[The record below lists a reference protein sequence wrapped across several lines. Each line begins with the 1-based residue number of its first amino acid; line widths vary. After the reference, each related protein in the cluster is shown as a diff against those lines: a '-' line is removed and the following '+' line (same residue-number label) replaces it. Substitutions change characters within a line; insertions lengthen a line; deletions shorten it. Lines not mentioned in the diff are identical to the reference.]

1 MCTLCGIGLP
11 DFHGQTFTPLSG
23 SESGDG
29 LTASTAS
36 VSDPGEVWKGVLHDT
51 KWAVSSL
58 QFSFPTSASFYASTY
73 GSEQPDL
80 GFEALNSVQKDA
92 VRSLYNEIESFT
104 DLTFTEVT
112 ESSTTHAELRFA
124 MTLNNTPTA
133 AGYFPYGSDEAGDSW
148 YRNDGNYDDPRLG
161 SYAYNEGFMHE
172 IGHTLGLTHGHD
184 SGNPFGALPSNVDS
198 NEFSVMTYR
207 DHVGDSFTDP
217 SENEIG
223 GNAQSYMMYDIAA
236 LQYMYGADYSA
247 SGNVWSGDTVY
258 TFDPSSGQMSING
271 AGQGTPVENRI
282 FRTIWDGNG
291 VDTYDL
297 SNYTTDL
304 SINLNPGEW
313 SIFSQAQ
320 LADLNGGSRSDY
332 LARGNVANALLF
344 EGDLRSLIENANGG
358 RGNDTII
365 GNQGSNE
372 LRGNGGNDN
381 LQGGDGRDKAIY
393 SGAYSEYSITENID
407 GSFTIAHTGGDRS
420 DGTDTVRDIEYAVF
434 SDREVALA
442 PLTGPLDVVFLQ
454 DLTASFIDDLP
465 SMRAAVDDIAAVIQ
479 NAYAN
484 SRFAVTSFRDTGDS
498 YVYRVEADF
507 TQSTS
512 SLVSTYN
519 SMNATGGGDTPEAQ
533 LTALLQASTDSSLSY
548 QSGSTRIFILATDAG
563 YHNYE
568 STASIAALM
577 ASNDIIPIFAVASGE
592 VSTYQNL
599 ANELGTGV
607 VVTIESDSADFA
619 DSIRYALASIDAEV
633 TEAGT
638 SSSDTLAGGDTAD
651 GIYGLGGDD
660 TISGNG
666 GDDLLDGGSGN
677 DSLLGGDD
685 NDQLL
690 GGSGND
696 NLLGGEGND
705 RLVGGD
711 GDDVLLGDGD
721 SSSSLFPSSQS
732 LNSLFTLGFDE
743 DIQNST
749 TQTHATVQ
757 GTGSGTVNYYSF
769 TVAAA
774 GLSVV
779 LDIDYADQNIGASDF
794 DSWIVL
800 YDSSGNQLSYSDDD
814 YGGDPGSVDSHDSY
828 LSNTLGSAG
837 TYYVAVG
844 SYSGLSPIPVGGT
857 YELHVSVNG
866 AIGEP
871 PTVGAGNDVLNGGEG
886 ADSMAGGAG
895 NDVYYVDNVGD
906 TIEENADNGNDL
918 VFSYISLALRD
929 HSQNLEH
936 LSLLGPGNINGT
948 GNGLGNTITGNSG
961 NNVLNGAY
969 GNDVL
974 RGGAGNDIFK
984 DDVGADR
991 MIGGSGNDVYYVDN
1005 VGDRV
1010 EESAGSGTDQ
1020 VFSYISFALRDHS
1033 QYLEHL
1039 SLLGSGNTNGTGNAQ
1054 HNTITGN
1061 SGNNILNGAGG
1072 NDILRGGAGNDI
1084 FKDNI
1089 GADRMIGGTGNDVYY
1104 VDNGGDRVEESAG
1117 SGTDQVFSYI
1127 SFALRDHSQYLEHL
1141 SLLGS
1146 GDINGT
1152 GNGLGNTITGN
1163 AGNNV
1168 LNGAYGNDLLR
1179 GGAGN
1184 DIFKDDNGADRM
1196 IGGTGNDVYYVD
1208 NVGDRVEESAG
1219 SGTDQVFS
1227 YVSFTLRNHSQYL
1240 EHLSLLGSGNING
1253 TGNGL
1258 NNIIT
1263 GNSGNNVLN
1272 GAYGQDILRGGAG
1285 NDIFFDD
1292 SGNDIFTGGTGADT
1306 FIFQRSGEFD
1316 IITDFEDGIDTIRI
1330 ATGSNTFSQVKI
1342 SDDGAD
1348 TIVQFDGSTVVLNN
1362 FNHALLGAD
1371 DFSFV

>member
-1 MCTLCGIGLP
+1 M
-11 DFHGQTFTPLSG
+11 
-23 SESGDG
+23 
-29 LTASTAS
+29 
-36 VSDPGEVWKGVLHDT
+36 SDSGEVWKGILHDT

-58 QFSFPTSASFYASTY
+58 QFSFPTSASYYASTY
-73 GSEQPDL
+73 GDEEPDA
-80 GFEALNSVQKDA
+80 GFEALNSVQKNA
-92 VRSLYNEIESFT
+92 VRSLYNDIESFT
-104 DLTFTEVT
+104 NLTFTEVT

-124 MTLNNTPTA
+124 MTTNNTPTA
-133 AGYFPYGSDEAGDSW
+133 VGYFPYGSDEAGDSW
-148 YRNDGNYDDPRLG
+148 YNNDGSYDDPRLG
-161 SYAYNEGFMHE
+161 TFAYNEGFMHE
-172 IGHTLGLTHGHD
+172 IGHTLGLRHGHD
-184 SGNPFGALPSNVDS
+184 TGNPYGALPTNVDS

-207 DHVGDSFTDP
+207 DHVGDSIDY
-217 SENEIG
+217 SENEFG

-271 AGQGTPVENRI
+271 AGQGTPVANRI

-297 SNYTTDL
+297 SNYTTEL
-304 SINLNPGEW
+304 NINLNPGEW
-313 SIFSQAQ
+313 STFSQAQ
-320 LADLNGGSRSDY
+320 LADLDGGSRSDN
-332 LARGNVANALLF
+332 LARGNVANALLSG
-344 EGDLRSLIENANGG
+344 GDLRSLIENANGG
-358 RGNDTII
+358 SGNDTII

-393 SGAYSEYSITENID
+393 SGAYSEYSITKNGD
-407 GSFTIAHTGGDRS
+407 GSFTIAHTGGDHS

-434 SDREVALA
+434 SDREVALT

-454 DLTASFIDDLP
+454 DLTGSFSDDLVY
-465 SMRAAVDDIAAVIQ
+465 MRSAVDDIAATIQ

-484 SRFAVTSFRDTGDS
+484 SRFAITSFRDTGDS

-519 SMNATGGGDTPEAQ
+519 SMTASGGGDTLEAQ
-533 LTALLQASTDSSLSY
+533 LTALLEASTDSALSY

-563 YHNYE
+563 YHDYE
-568 STASIAALM
+568 NISSIASLM

-607 VVTIESDSADFA
+607 VVTIESDSTDFA
-619 DSIRYALASIDAEV
+619 DSIRYALASIDGEV

-638 SSSDTLAGGDTAD
+638 SSSDTLAGGETAD

-660 TISGNG
+660 SIAGNG

-696 NLLGGEGND
+696 TLVGGEGND
-705 RLVGGD
+705 RLLGGD
-711 GDDVLLGDGD
+711 GDDVLLGDGE
-721 SSSSLFPSSQS
+721 SSSVVFPSAQS
-732 LNSLFTLGFDE
+732 LNSLFTSGFDE

-757 GTGSGTVNYYSF
+757 GTGDGTVKYYSF

-779 LDIDYADQNIGASDF
+779 LDIDYANQNIGGSSDF

-800 YDSSGNQLSYSDDD
+800 YDGSGNQLTYDDD
-814 YGGDPGSVDSHDSY
+814 SAGDDPGSVSSEDSY
-828 LSNTLGSAG
+828 LSHTLGSAG

-844 SYSGLSPIPVGGT
+844 SYWNLSTIPVGGT
-857 YELHVSVNG
+857 YELHVSVDG
-866 AIGEP
+866 AIGAP
-871 PTVGAGNDVLNGGEG
+871 PAVGPGNDVLNGGEG

-895 NDVYYVDNVGD
+895 NDVYYVDDVGD
-906 TIEENADNGNDL
+906 TIEESAGNGNDQ
-918 VFSYISLALRD
+918 VFSYISFALRD
-929 HSQNLEH
+929 HSQDLEH
-936 LSLLGPGNINGT
+936 LNLLGAGNINGT
-948 GNGLGNTITGNSG
+948 GNGLGNSITGNSG

-969 GNDVL
+969 GND
-974 RGGAGNDIFK
+974 I
-984 DDVGADR
+984 
-991 MIGGSGNDVYYVDN
+991 
-1005 VGDRV
+1005 
-1010 EESAGSGTDQ
+1010 
-1020 VFSYISFALRDHS
+1020 
-1033 QYLEHL
+1033 
-1039 SLLGSGNTNGTGNAQ
+1039 
-1054 HNTITGN
+1054 
-1061 SGNNILNGAGG
+1061 
-1072 NDILRGGAGNDI
+1072 
-1084 FKDNI
+1084 
-1089 GADRMIGGTGNDVYY
+1089 
-1104 VDNGGDRVEESAG
+1104 
-1117 SGTDQVFSYI
+1117 
-1127 SFALRDHSQYLEHL
+1127 
-1141 SLLGS
+1141 
-1146 GDINGT
+1146 
-1152 GNGLGNTITGN
+1152 
-1163 AGNNV
+1163 
-1168 LNGAYGNDLLR
+1168 LR

-1208 NVGDRVEESAG
+1208 NVGDTIEESAG
-1219 SGTDQVFS
+1219 NGTDQVFS
-1227 YVSFTLRNHSQYL
+1227 YISFALRDHSQDLEHLSLLGSGNINGTGNGLGNSITGNSGNNVLNGAYGNDILRGGAGNDIFKDDNGADRMIGGAGNDVYYVDNVGDTIEESAGNGTDQVFSYISFALRDHSQDL

-1272 GAYGQDILRGGAG
+1272 GAYGNDTLRGGAGNDIFKDDNGADRMIGGTGNDVYYVDNVGDTIEESAGNGTDQVFSYISFALRDHSQDLEHLSLLGSGNINGTGNGLNNVITGNSGNNVLNGAYGNDILRGGAG
-1285 NDIFFDD
+1285 NDIFDD
-1292 SGNDIFTGGTGADT
+1292 DNGNDIFSGGTGADT
-1306 FIFQRSGEFD
+1306 FVFRNAGDYD
-1316 IITDFEDGIDTIRI
+1316 IITDFEDGIDKISI
-1330 ATGSNTFSQVKI
+1330 ATGSHSFSQVKI
-1342 SDDGAD
+1342 LDSGAN

-1371 DFSFV
+1371 DFLFV